1 LFDSVFAPA
10 ALRLRLNQLSPPQHL
25 PYVIVAVCITRGPQ
39 IPIHFVD
46 SVLVSN
52 RLCWIRFCGFES
64 QDSHFSSRPAIR
76 IHFVH
81 SVLLSNRLFGIW
93 VLDSIR
99 WIRIRV
105 RISCVNSD
113 AISRCPIAS
122 VCLGTKRPHVDVYR
136 MTHLMLLMS
145 GRRFLACL
153 GISRRR
159 IVSCLAL
166 SDSFVDDCVSWNDRT
181 RTMGVCA
188 FVLICMYNG
197 GSSGGKRGEMI
208 VMGKMRFFPSQT
220 DHH

>member
-1 LFDSVFAPA
+1 MTRVRFPTIVR
-10 ALRLRLNQLSPPQHL
+10 LRLRACGATPASEST
-25 PYVIVAVCITRGPQ
+25 VATSASSVCHCCGVVDLLLLTRGPQ

-81 SVLLSNRLFGIW
+81 SVLLSNRLFGIR

-113 AISRCPIAS
+113 DISRRPLAA
-122 VCLGTKRPHVDVYR
+122 VCLGTIRPHVDVYR
-136 MTHLMLLMS
+136 LTHLMLLMS
-145 GRRFLACL
+145 HRRF
-153 GISRRR
+153 
-159 IVSCLAL
+159 
-166 SDSFVDDCVSWNDRT
+166 
-181 RTMGVCA
+181 
-188 FVLICMYNG
+188 
-197 GSSGGKRGEMI
+197 
-208 VMGKMRFFPSQT
+208 
-220 DHH
+220 